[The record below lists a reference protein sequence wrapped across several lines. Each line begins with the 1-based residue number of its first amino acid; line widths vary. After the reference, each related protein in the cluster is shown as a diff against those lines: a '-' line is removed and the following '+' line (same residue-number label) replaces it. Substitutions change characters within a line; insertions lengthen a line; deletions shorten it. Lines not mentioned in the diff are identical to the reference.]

1 LAPFVNVSTF
11 WEAIAQRFRTARW
24 FRRIYVYGA
33 AADDGVFPA
42 GGDTMITLIA
52 VAKLGKTT
60 TG

>member
-1 LAPFVNVSTF
+1 VNVSTF
-11 WEAIAQRFRTARW
+11 REAIIRRFRTTRW

-33 AADDGVFPA
+33 AAGDGVFPA
-42 GGDTMITLIA
+42 GDDTMIALIA